1 MTGRVRLI
9 VEKNEQVAIRAGDD
23 VVRARQAVRALALQA
38 GFSLVDQ
45 TKIITAASEIARNTL
60 DYGGGGELTLELLRD
75 GARRGL
81 RLTFTD
87 QGPGIPDIDLALKDG
102 YTTGNGLGLGLS
114 GAKRLS
120 NEFAVD
126 SRPGTG
132 TKITLARWK

>member
-1 MTGRVRLI
+1 LI
-9 VEKNEQVAIRAGDD
+9 VEKNEQVAIRVGDD

>member
-1 MTGRVRLI
+1 LI
-9 VEKNEQVAIRAGDD
+9 VEKNEHLAIRAGDD

-45 TKIITAASEIARNTL
+45 TKIITAASEVARNTL

-87 QGPGIPDIDLALKDG
+87 RGPGISDIEQALKDG
-102 YTTGNGLGLGLS
+102 YSTGNGLGLGLS

-120 NEFAVD
+120 NEFAID
-126 SRPGTG
+126 SKPGAG
-132 TKITLARWK
+132 TKVTLARWK